1 MFRIIATIVFLFGL
15 SYTNYIN
22 GQINA
27 PPDPCT
33 NGSQNTCQCESS
45 PILCAMDVLD
55 GFEYDMTNYLHQSD
69 GPDNPM
75 CTPNGG
81 GTTAHNPTWFRFAAW
96 CPNITLQITT
106 SNCNHPSGFC
116 NSRGVQLAVFPE
128 CNWQNPGNAVACEV
142 NNCRDNAPWSQSFTI
157 TMNNLQIGQIYS
169 MVVDG
174 CCNSACHVRID
185 LVSSPCPPQ
194 IGAWPGDIMG
204 PENVCA
210 GDFVEF
216 CVAEPPGGLKY
227 QWMLDGTIIGGSE
240 YSTDGSGQTCFSNV
254 FSTPGTYQ
262 LCVDTEN
269 ECVAITENPPPI
281 CKTIT
286 VVAPEAG
293 TITAN
298 PTPTCPGNDISITVS
313 GNNTDAG
320 ILQYIIITDASNT
333 IVKIEQAN
341 STTFTHNQCATF
353 TAYSYNIVDGQG
365 TVPNLGDTFT
375 SSSCSGNCCDLSSV
389 TLSFEDNVAPTINNV
404 PANITVSCYADIPAL
419 ADLPFTDN
427 CINGGMATGTEV
439 ANYTNCDGG
448 SLVRTWNAVDS
459 CGNMSSATQTIT
471 IEPIPVPI
479 FEAADNVTVSC
490 EMFPEASFLPPLT
503 YTNGKTGSCLIS
515 GTAIPTRVVDTTACM
530 GTVTYTWSV
539 TDVCMR
545 TTTKTQIYTVE
556 PPEEIAFVN
565 PPSDQLTVACA
576 DIPAAS
582 VLPPLQY
589 TNSSSGRCLIQ
600 GTVIPDR
607 TDSYDICGGTI
618 VYLWEKTDS
627 CGRSISYQQTLN
639 IEPAPEASWIN
650 PPADVTLPCGQT
662 LDPAFMPDLAY
673 SNGATAGSFCEIA
686 GIVTPTRTDN
696 ITGCEGTV
704 TFYWEFTDACSRTI
718 SHTQV
723 YTLSPP
729 DEPAWINPPVDITV
743 QSCDGFDYD
752 DLPPLNYDNGGTG
765 ADCLISGNVTPV
777 RTGNVDDCQGTYTYT
792 WEYTD
797 KCGRTI
803 THTRTI
809 TVVPPDE
816 AAWVNPPAD
825 MTVECINEPDASAV
839 DLNYTNGSSG
849 MCLISGTVSAVPTVQ
864 ENSDCSKVYT
874 YEWMVTDLCG
884 RTITHTQTINV
895 NPPPEAVF
903 INPPADITVQS
914 CDGFDVDELAPLNYD
929 NGIMGDCGIAGS
941 EVPVRTGSVTDCQ
954 GVYTY
959 TWTFSDNCGRTIQH
973 VRTVTVVPP
982 AEAQFINPPANTTL
996 NCIDAPDLS
1005 NPPVLSYT
1013 NNLTGTCEIS
1023 GSVPATITDNSNG
1036 CQGSYQL
1043 VWEFT
1048 DNCGRTIQHTQIIT
1062 VNPPDEPAFINL
1074 PPPVSNVTC
1083 ENEPDPN
1090 NIPTLMYTNNSSG
1103 SCLIAGE
1110 APGRLDIQDNGCA
1123 KIYTYTWNF
1132 TDPCDR
1138 TIQYSRIVNV
1148 QPPPV
1153 AVFIDPPVYTSMS
1166 CEDADNLQVPDLQ
1179 YSNNSVCDIS
1189 GTLSP
1194 TVVSNYNACGGT
1206 INIEWKGVD
1215 ACGRSLNYSQIIIV
1229 NPAPPPVITTPLP
1242 QDITVSCQDLNQYAI
1257 TLDYSNEQ
1265 SGNCERSG
1273 RIQGV
1278 LNNAGVTLCGGTATV
1293 TWQANDGCG
1302 TSLNHTQ
1309 RITIEPTPPAVFLD
1323 PPPASQVIACTEI
1336 PSNPPPLQ
1344 YSNGESGF
1352 CGINGTITPIQ
1363 TGGATACGGI
1373 IQYTWQFTDACNRS
1387 IIYNQDVT
1395 ILPADDPWFTTDP
1408 EDEFSPCNAGFPD
1421 PYPLIYTNLA
1431 PGNCG
1436 IDGSVM
1442 PTYTDNGDTRTFT
1455 WTYTNQ
1461 CTGTTITEQ
1470 QTVTISPVPDLV
1482 ADPVD
1487 IDICY
1492 GDIYDLA
1499 DIVVTDLNGTN
1510 ITLSYHDGT
1519 PATSANQLFSTLV
1532 LTDIIDKY
1540 YILATNEHGCTDEI
1554 EIRFHNQLPPDGA
1567 FGKNLSLCVDSP
1579 PISLY
1584 DLLYPGYNNNGYWSD
1599 EYGTGINIDDPT
1611 SVSFAGQP
1619 AGDYTFVYVIPSI
1632 GVCPDILVEATVTL
1646 LESGSYDI
1654 GLVKCS
1660 PDFNTYF
1667 VEIITGDFTITSSAG
1682 NVSSNGG
1689 LTTISNIPIAQSVTI
1704 TLTPISGN
1712 CADQFIVIDPP
1723 QCNCD
1728 VIPKPISGGN
1738 KKACLHQTGIMLDVT
1753 VENGLTAQWYSAD
1766 RGGTLLLD
1774 GPTSFAPP
1782 TDVVG
1787 LFTYY
1792 VQAID
1797 PVTRCFSQR
1806 QAITFEVLP
1815 LPVAN
1820 NAVLKVCN
1828 INQNGIAEYN
1838 LVDANA
1844 LISSGGG
1851 LTFTYYLNQADAE
1864 NEMNPLVSPFTNT
1877 VPDQVIYASVKN
1889 VNGCKKIVMVT
1900 LSTSPL
1906 PSITYNVENETCVGA
1921 KDGKIIINPPYDNL
1935 EFKLNA
1941 LPWSNNPEISG
1952 LQPGSYTLQVRDMLR
1967 CINIYSVI
1975 ITPGQ
1980 NLKFEEFSLN
1990 CDNKGTLSDG
2000 NDDVYNLVMNI
2011 SSNPASN
2018 GTYRIVYNGQTIHA
2032 SLAYGVQHSLSLSA
2046 DGSSGIIEIIDNATG
2061 CKITRNA
2068 GPLTPCSTNCA
2079 IDINGLDIS
2088 CDNSGTDADPA
2099 DDIYTITFVASAVNQ
2114 GASTSFTLL
2123 INNVITGTYNYG
2135 ETVTFTMPADGSS
2148 PDIRVRD
2155 FLNLQCFSSI
2165 QVGTLLGCS
2174 GSCLIVADV
2183 SDVRCNDNGTINDPN
2198 DDTFTFALVVNG
2210 FNTSAFWQI
2219 EGNNQLYEYNT
2230 KITLGPFPVSGG
2242 DVTLTIRDQADPSC
2256 SKFITIPAP
2265 PPCSTPCVLSISDLQ
2280 ISACDDN
2287 KTGDT
2292 DADDTYNITFKVN
2305 VVSGSTNFYNV
2316 TYAGKS
2322 YGPFNYGQVANITG
2336 LPANGQELTFIVT
2349 DAINAGC
2356 TLSFTA
2362 IQNPCSSCK
2371 QTVDAGTDIVLT
2383 CSQNTATL
2391 TATASEQG
2399 GIFVWS
2405 GPNGF
2410 SRTGQ
2415 TITTNTEGVY
2425 IVTVTFPDQCVAT
2438 DQVTVTKDAN
2448 IPDAFGGKDQTL
2460 NCVITEIMLTGSTT
2474 SQGNN
2479 LIFQWTDAG
2488 GNIIS
2493 NTTGLLVNQPGSYYF
2508 EVINTET
2515 NCSSGKSEVRVT
2527 EDVKKPLAQINAD
2540 PGPVL
2545 DCIIGT
2551 VTLSGEPIANV
2562 IFNWN
2567 TGETH
2572 ISNQPSIV
2580 ISKEGTITMIAID
2593 TINGCDNLATID
2605 IIDLQDYPILITKP
2619 AEPITCLNNG
2629 VYISAGLS
2637 PGGPNL
2643 MFQWFD
2649 VNNKEIKGQNA
2660 DSLYVTSPGIYY
2672 VVLTDTLNHCSNRD
2686 TFEVERIGDFPQVKL
2701 PEDIGLY
2708 CGENTASLTAQII
2721 NPTSDIVLT
2730 WSTPDGNILSDPT
2743 KASIEIE
2750 GSGTYQVDVV
2760 YPVSGCKTKESLTV
2774 TVDDNYPVDMRAV
2787 VNDETCEQQL
2797 DGQIAVASVS
2807 GGKEPITFKLS
2818 NGLSNTTGQ
2827 FSPLAPGKYTLEVI
2841 DANGCVL
2848 DTSFVINAGH
2858 QVQLFATSPVDLIYN
2873 HTQILEIITNL
2884 KPDEIASIVW
2894 TPSDNLSC
2902 DDCLVT
2908 TVTGIKNTTY
2918 EVVITDING
2927 CTQSVKIVIRVDE
2940 NVIITV
2946 PNIFNPGSTINKYF
2960 SVFGNESIV
2969 NIEKLAIY
2977 DRWGN
2982 LVFLNENFKPNVPSE
2997 GWDGSF
3003 HGRNAAQG
3011 VYVYIIHYETPN
3023 GVKVLTGDVTLIR

>member
-1 MFRIIATIVFLFGL
+1 
-15 SYTNYIN
+15 
-22 GQINA
+22 
-27 PPDPCT
+27 
-33 NGSQNTCQCESS
+33 
-45 PILCAMDVLD
+45 
-55 GFEYDMTNYLHQSD
+55 
-69 GPDNPM
+69 
-75 CTPNGG
+75 
-81 GTTAHNPTWFRFAAW
+81 
-96 CPNITLQITT
+96 
-106 SNCNHPSGFC
+106 
-116 NSRGVQLAVFPE
+116 
-128 CNWQNPGNAVACEV
+128 
-142 NNCRDNAPWSQSFTI
+142 
-157 TMNNLQIGQIYS
+157 
-169 MVVDG
+169 
-174 CCNSACHVRID
+174 
-185 LVSSPCPPQ
+185 
-194 IGAWPGDIMG
+194 
-204 PENVCA
+204 
-210 GDFVEF
+210 
-216 CVAEPPGGLKY
+216 
-227 QWMLDGTIIGGSE
+227 
-240 YSTDGSGQTCFSNV
+240 
-254 FSTPGTYQ
+254 
-262 LCVDTEN
+262 
-269 ECVAITENPPPI
+269 
-281 CKTIT
+281 
-286 VVAPEAG
+286 
-293 TITAN
+293 
-298 PTPTCPGNDISITVS
+298 
-313 GNNTDAG
+313 
-320 ILQYIIITDASNT
+320 
-333 IVKIEQAN
+333 
-341 STTFTHNQCATF
+341 
-353 TAYSYNIVDGQG
+353 
-365 TVPNLGDTFT
+365 
-375 SSSCSGNCCDLSSV
+375 
-389 TLSFEDNVAPTINNV
+389 
-404 PANITVSCYADIPAL
+404 
-419 ADLPFTDN
+419 
-427 CINGGMATGTEV
+427 
-439 ANYTNCDGG
+439 
-448 SLVRTWNAVDS
+448 
-459 CGNMSSATQTIT
+459 
-471 IEPIPVPI
+471 
-479 FEAADNVTVSC
+479 
-490 EMFPEASFLPPLT
+490 
-503 YTNGKTGSCLIS
+503 
-515 GTAIPTRVVDTTACM
+515 M

-545 TTTKTQIYTVE
+545 TTTQTQVYTVE
-556 PPEEIAFVN
+556 PPAEIAFVDL
-565 PPSDQLTVACA
+565 PPDQLTVVCS

-607 TDSYDICGGTI
+607 TDNYDICGGTI

-639 IEPAPEASWIN
+639 IEPAPEATWIN
-650 PPADVTLPCGQT
+650 PPADVTVPCGQT
-662 LDPAFMPDLAY
+662 VDPAFMPDLAY

-729 DEPAWINPPVDITV
+729 DEPTWINPPVDITV

-765 ADCLISGNVTPV
+765 ADCQITGNVTPV
-777 RTGNVDDCQGTYTYT
+777 RTGSIDDCQGAYTYT
-792 WEYTD
+792 WEFTD

-803 THTRTI
+803 THTRTV
-809 TVVPPDE
+809 TVLPPDE

-825 MTVECINEPDASAV
+825 MTVECVNEPDASAV

-849 MCLISGTVSAVPTVQ
+849 MCLMSGTVSAVPTVQ

-973 VRTVTVVPP
+973 VRTVTIVPP

-1048 DNCGRTIQHTQIIT
+1048 DNCGRSIQHTQIIT

-1206 INIEWKGVD
+1206 INIDWTGVD
-1215 ACGRSLNYSQIIIV
+1215 ACGRPLNYSQIIIV

-1442 PTYTDNGDTRTFT
+1442 PTYTDDGDTRTFI

-1646 LESGSYDI
+1646 LESGIYDV
-1654 GLVKCS
+1654 GLVKCA

-1682 NVSSNGG
+1682 NVSTIGG
-1689 LTTISNIPIAQSVTI
+1689 LTTISNIPIAESVTI

-1712 CADQFIVIDPP
+1712 CADQSLVIDPP

-1738 KKACLHQTGIMLDVT
+1738 KKACLHQTGITLDVT

-1774 GPTSFAPP
+1774 GSTSFAPP

-1797 PVTRCFSQR
+1797 PVTGCFSQR

-1828 INQNGIAEYN
+1828 INQNGIAQYN

-1906 PSITYNVENETCVGA
+1906 PSITYNVENETCSGS

-1935 EFKLNA
+1935 QFKLSA
-1941 LPWSNNPEISG
+1941 LPWSNNTEISG
-1952 LQPGSYTLQVRDMLR
+1952 LQPGSYTLQVRDTLG
-1967 CINIYSVI
+1967 CTNAYSVV

-2242 DVTLTIRDQADPSC
+2242 DVTLTIHDQADPSC

-2391 TATASEQG
+2391 TATASETG

-2474 SQGNN
+2474 SQGSN

-2527 EDVKKPLAQINAD
+2527 EDIKKPLAQI
-2540 PGPVL
+2540 
-2545 DCIIGT
+2545 
-2551 VTLSGEPIANV
+2551 
-2562 IFNWN
+2562 
-2567 TGETH
+2567 
-2572 ISNQPSIV
+2572 
-2580 ISKEGTITMIAID
+2580 
-2593 TINGCDNLATID
+2593 
-2605 IIDLQDYPILITKP
+2605 
-2619 AEPITCLNNG
+2619 
-2629 VYISAGLS
+2629 
-2637 PGGPNL
+2637 
-2643 MFQWFD
+2643 
-2649 VNNKEIKGQNA
+2649 
-2660 DSLYVTSPGIYY
+2660 
-2672 VVLTDTLNHCSNRD
+2672 
-2686 TFEVERIGDFPQVKL
+2686 
-2701 PEDIGLY
+2701 
-2708 CGENTASLTAQII
+2708 
-2721 NPTSDIVLT
+2721 
-2730 WSTPDGNILSDPT
+2730 
-2743 KASIEIE
+2743 
-2750 GSGTYQVDVV
+2750 
-2760 YPVSGCKTKESLTV
+2760 
-2774 TVDDNYPVDMRAV
+2774 
-2787 VNDETCEQQL
+2787 
-2797 DGQIAVASVS
+2797 
-2807 GGKEPITFKLS
+2807 
-2818 NGLSNTTGQ
+2818 
-2827 FSPLAPGKYTLEVI
+2827 
-2841 DANGCVL
+2841 
-2848 DTSFVINAGH
+2848 
-2858 QVQLFATSPVDLIYN
+2858 
-2873 HTQILEIITNL
+2873 
-2884 KPDEIASIVW
+2884 
-2894 TPSDNLSC
+2894 
-2902 DDCLVT
+2902 
-2908 TVTGIKNTTY
+2908 
-2918 EVVITDING
+2918 
-2927 CTQSVKIVIRVDE
+2927 
-2940 NVIITV
+2940 
-2946 PNIFNPGSTINKYF
+2946 
-2960 SVFGNESIV
+2960 
-2969 NIEKLAIY
+2969 
-2977 DRWGN
+2977 
-2982 LVFLNENFKPNVPSE
+2982 
-2997 GWDGSF
+2997 
-3003 HGRNAAQG
+3003 
-3011 VYVYIIHYETPN
+3011 
-3023 GVKVLTGDVTLIR
+3023 